1 MKNPSNSAVETRIP
15 PLGFVSRNWR
25 EGDKF
30 RSSARNSIVR
40 RELWAYV
47 SAIACEIF
55 STGSLSGNAFTSAV
69 SLYLLSVHEKVS
81 DWSCQTL
88 LNWACIACR
97 PWNDWLTFEVLTPGL
112 PRLTVC
118 WAVSVLQ
125 LDERERGILCDRKT
139 VLMFPVLS
147 DKRGVA
153 ALEVCNRIRFLS
165 SSGKMK
171 NLYWPETPLG
181 GCWIQLWMLYR
192 TD

>member
-112 PRLTVC
+112 PPTDCLLSCQRSSTGR
-118 WAVSVLQ
+118 
-125 LDERERGILCDRKT
+125 ERERDT
-139 VLMFPVLS
+139 VWSENSVN
-147 DKRGVA
+147 V
-153 ALEVCNRIRFLS
+153 S
-165 SSGKMK
+165 SAE
-171 NLYWPETPLG
+171 W
-181 GCWIQLWMLYR
+181 
-192 TD
+192 